1 MKLEQEVINA
11 ATRIKSY
18 IRKTPFSLSP
28 YFSALLDG
36 KVFFKLENQQVTG
49 SFKARGALNKILSL
63 SKIDQERGV
72 VSASTGNH
80 GAAVAYASNEVN
92 IECSIYVPSG
102 SSDTKISKMRDY
114 GAKIIVYGS
123 DCVEAESQAR
133 LVSDTN
139 GLTYISPYNDIKVM
153 TGQGTLGYEIKSQY
167 SELDAIIISL
177 GGGGLLSGTA
187 SYLKSVWPGV
197 KVIACSPENSA
208 VMIQSIDAGKILN
221 LESLPTLSDGTAGGV
236 EKDSITFPL
245 CSGLI
250 DEAVLLTEEEI
261 KKAMVLYMEHE
272 NQILEGA
279 AGTAVAALIKKQV
292 ELKGKRV
299 AVVICGG
306 NISLDTLRKVIN

>member
-11 ATRIKSY
+11 ATRINAY
-18 IRKTPFSLSP
+18 IRKTPFPISP

-36 KVFFKLENQQVTG
+36 EVFFKLENQQVTG
-49 SFKARGALNKILSL
+49 SFKARGALNKVLSL
-63 SKIDQERGV
+63 SKIEQERGV

-92 IECSIYVPSG
+92 IKCSIYVPSG

-123 DCVEAESQAR
+123 DCVEAEAEAR
-133 LVSDTN
+133 RVSDSN
-139 GLTYISPYNDIKVM
+139 GLTYISPYNDLKVM
-153 TGQGTLGYEIKSQY
+153 TGQGTLGYEITSQY

-221 LESLPTLSDGTAGGV
+221 LDSLPTLSDGTAGGV
-236 EKDSITFPL
+236 ENDSITFPI

-261 KKAMVLYMEHE
+261 KKAMMLYMEHE

-279 AGTAVAALIKKQV
+279 AGTAVAALLKKQV

>member
-11 ATRIKSY
+11 AIRINAY

-28 YFSALLDG
+28 YFSAFLDG
-36 KVFFKLENQQVTG
+36 QIFFKLENQQVTG
-49 SFKARGALNKILSL
+49 SFKVRGALNKILSL

-72 VSASTGNH
+72 ISASTGNH

-114 GAKIIVYGS
+114 GAKIIVSGS

-133 LVSDTN
+133 LVSDAN

-153 TGQGTLGYEIKSQY
+153 AGQGTLGYEIKSQY

-197 KVIACSPENSA
+197 KVIACSPENSS

-261 KKAMVLYMEHE
+261 KKAMVLYMAHE

-306 NISLDTLRKVIN
+306 NISLDTLRRVIN

>member
-11 ATRIKSY
+11 ATRINAY

-36 KVFFKLENQQVTG
+36 EVFFKLENQQVTG
-49 SFKARGALNKILSL
+49 SFKVRGALNKILSL

-72 VSASTGNH
+72 ISASTGNH

-114 GAKIIVYGS
+114 GAKIIVSGS

-133 LVSDTN
+133 LVSDAN

-153 TGQGTLGYEIKSQY
+153 TGQGTLGYEIQSQY
-167 SELDAIIISL
+167 SGLDAIIISL

-187 SYLKSVWPGV
+187 SYLKSVWPGG
-197 KVIACSPENSA
+197 KVIACSPENSS
-208 VMIQSIDAGKILN
+208 VRIQSIDAGKILN

-261 KKAMVLYMEHE
+261 KKAMVLYMAHE
-272 NQILEGA
+272 NQMLEGA

-306 NISLDTLRKVIN
+306 NISLDTLRRVIN

>member
-11 ATRIKSY
+11 ATRINSY

-36 KVFFKLENQQVTG
+36 EVFFKLENQQVTG

-63 SKIDQERGV
+63 SKIEQERGV
-72 VSASTGNH
+72 ISASTGNH

-92 IECSIYVPSG
+92 IKCSIYVPSG

-123 DCVEAESQAR
+123 DCVEAETEAR
-133 LVSDTN
+133 RVSDSN
-139 GLTYISPYNDIKVM
+139 GLTYISPYNDLKVM

-187 SYLKSVWPGV
+187 SYLKSVWPSI